1 MNSKK
6 VVKSNL
12 DLEQYHKMLEVHLR
26 ENISISDI
34 IREGIN
40 LKLESYGG

>member
-12 DLEQYHKMLEVHLR
+12 DLEQYHKMLQVHLR
-26 ENISISDI
+26 ESISISDI

-40 LKLESYGG
+40 LKIESYGR

>member
-12 DLEQYHKMLEVHLR
+12 DLEQYHKMLQVHLR
-26 ENISISDI
+26 ESISISDI
-34 IREGIN
+34 IRDGIN
-40 LKLESYGG
+40 LKIESYGR

>member
-12 DLEQYHKMLEVHLR
+12 DLEQYHKMLQVHLR
-26 ENISISDI
+26 ESISISDI
-34 IREGIN
+34 IREGIS
-40 LKLESYGG
+40 LKIESYGR